1 MNKTRLSLYLLLA
14 LTAGLLLCAVL
25 RQPAGDGTDKRKA
38 TMDLMMSGL
47 KNMHY
52 SPLNMDDTLSERVY
66 RIYLRRLESKDF
78 FTKGDMDQISKY
90 EYKIDD
96 EIAAGTFEFY
106 DLVNSIYNK
115 RRAQDSIYI
124 KQLLA
129 SPMNFSVD
137 ENIEL
142 EPAKQHYAK
151 DTNELRDY
159 WRRYVKYQVMIH
171 IAETLANQEKAQEK
185 KDTSVKIKSYADI
198 EIDARKKVLEANR
211 NAFTDF
217 AQQTDDKRL
226 SEFLNAI
233 TSAFDP
239 HTEYFDPPG
248 RKNFDITMSGQLE
261 GIGAQLLDKNGN
273 ITIAHVVSGSPAWK
287 SHEIKDGDI
296 IMKVAQGSNEPV
308 DVQGM
313 PIDKAI
319 QLIRGK
325 KGTEVRLTMKRPDNS
340 IKVVALI
347 RDVINL
353 EATYAH
359 DAVIEETGK
368 KVGYIRLPE
377 FYTNYE
383 GTGSRTC
390 FNDVKQELREL
401 NAEHVQGIVMDLR
414 DNGGGSLQD
423 VVKML
428 GLFVSGPNVQVR
440 NREQTVPQAPYDTNV
455 LYRGPLIVLVN
466 GGSASASEIFA
477 AAIQDYKRG
486 VIMGSQTYGKGTV
499 QQMFNLDDYINPQ
512 FKALTPL
519 GSVKITISKFYRIS
533 GGTTQKDGVTPD
545 IPMPDAYQYLY
556 PREKD
561 EECPIISDKIAP
573 VSYVPWKDSPNISSL
588 QKSFEQMTDNDS
600 IFQLIHEQ
608 AVQYKKQRDESL
620 YSLNLDEYRKKQKER
635 EETDKKFDAV
645 TKPISGSAVWT
656 PDGKPAGQKADNSTP
671 QLAASNA
678 TFAVYPIGQ
687 EAKQMATDSSEVK
700 EENTRLRQITKD
712 HELYL
717 ATQLIND
724 MK

>member
-14 LTAGLLLCAVL
+14 LTSGLLLCAVL
-25 RQPAGDGTDKRKA
+25 RQPAGEGGDKRKA

-52 SPLNMDDTLSERVY
+52 SPLPLDDTLSERVY
-66 RIYLRRLESKDF
+66 RMYMKRLESKDF
-78 FTKGDMDQISKY
+78 FTQGDMDQISKY

-106 DLVNSIYNK
+106 DLVNSIYNQ
-115 RRAQDSIYI
+115 RRAQDSVYI

-129 SPMNFSVD
+129 QPMNFSVD

-159 WRRYVKYQVMIH
+159 WRRYVKYQVLIH
-171 IAETLANQEKAQEK
+171 ISEALANQEKAQEK
-185 KDTSVKIKSYADI
+185 KDTSVKIKTYDEI
-198 EIDARKKVLEANR
+198 EKDARKKVLDANQ
-211 NAFTDF
+211 NAFTSF
-217 AQQTDDKRL
+217 AKESNEVRL
-226 SEFLNAI
+226 SAFLNCI
-233 TSAFDP
+233 TNAFDP
-239 HTEYFDPPG
+239 HTEFFEPQE

-261 GIGAQLLDKNGN
+261 GIGAQLLDKSGN

-287 SHEIKDGDI
+287 SGEIKEGDI

-308 DVQGM
+308 DIQGM

-340 IKVVALI
+340 MKVVTLI
-347 RDVINL
+347 RDVIHL
-353 EATYAH
+353 EDTYAH
-359 DAVIEETGK
+359 DAVIEESGK

-390 FNDVKQELREL
+390 FADVKQELKEL
-401 NAEHVQGIVMDLR
+401 NSAHVQGVVMDLR

-440 NREQTVPQAPYDTNV
+440 GRDQTTPMSPYDTNI

-512 FKALTPL
+512 FKDLTPL
-519 GSVKITISKFYRIS
+519 GSVKITISKFYRIN

-561 EECPIISDKIAP
+561 EECPIKSDKIAP
-573 VSYVPWKDSPNISSL
+573 ASYMPWKDSPNISKL
-588 QKSFEQMTDNDS
+588 QKDFEQLTDNDS
-600 IFQLIHEQ
+600 IFQLIHTQ
-608 AVQYKKQRDESL
+608 AIQYKKQRDETL
-620 YSLNLDEYRKKQKER
+620 YSLNLDEYRKKEKER
-635 EETDKKFDAV
+635 QATDKEFERI
-645 TKPISGSAVWT
+645 TKPIAGSAIWS
-656 PDGKPAGQKADNSTP
+656 PDGVSSQGKVDANSP
-671 QLAASNA
+671 QLASSNA
-678 TFAVYPIGQ
+678 TFAIYPIGQ
-687 EAKQMATDSSEVK
+687 EAQEMKADTSEVK
-700 EENTRLRQITKD
+700 VENSRLKQITKD

-717 ATQLIND
+717 ATQLINE